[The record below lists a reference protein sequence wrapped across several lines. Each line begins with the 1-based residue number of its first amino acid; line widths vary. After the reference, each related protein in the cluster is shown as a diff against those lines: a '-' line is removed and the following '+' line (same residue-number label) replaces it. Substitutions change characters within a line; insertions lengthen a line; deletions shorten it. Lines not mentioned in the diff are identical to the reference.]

1 MSYNFNQFR
10 RTQQNSYLTPL
21 DFSISTVTEES
32 PLSKNVKFM
41 ERVINLSG
49 SNVLQ
54 SVDETGTKQRCYYL
68 NVRVQKIWESSQ
80 KITIMLVNTSKTT
93 DNTQILETI
102 DVEAGYESD
111 YSTFEIVI
119 PPNGTYNQIKFKLE
133 RTLEDYNLVRD
144 AEHNIYGRLVNIEV
158 NYLSEIINVIDKYL
172 NSSIGNTGRLKQI
185 GVQSAPGLQMCI
197 DGEQVRIGRSGI
209 YEINHGITIRFLGFI
224 VQPND
229 NKYFILDYQY

>member
-1 MSYNFNQFR
+1 MSYQFNQFR
-10 RTQQNSYLTPL
+10 RTQQNSYLTSL
-21 DFSISTVTEES
+21 DFSISTVIEES
-32 PLSKNVKFM
+32 PLSKNVKFI

-68 NVRVQKIWESSQ
+68 NVRINKLWESPQ
-80 KITIMLVNTSKTT
+80 KITIMLVNTSKTE
-93 DNTQILETI
+93 DNTQILETV
-102 DVEAGYESD
+102 DVAAGYESD

-133 RTLEDYNLVRD
+133 RTLEDYNTVISESEDL
-144 AEHNIYGRLVNIEV
+144 YGRQVTIEV

-197 DGEQVRIGRSGI
+197 DGEQVRVGRSGI

-229 NKYFILDYQY
+229 NKYFLLDYQY

>member
-1 MSYNFNQFR
+1 MSYNFGQFR

-21 DFSISTVTEES
+21 DFSISTVIEES
-32 PLSKNVKFM
+32 PLSKNVKFE
-41 ERVINLSG
+41 ERVIDLTG

-80 KITIMLVNTSKTT
+80 KITIMLVNTSKTI
-93 DNTQILETI
+93 DNIQVLETI
-102 DVEAGYESD
+102 EIEPGYESD
-111 YSTFEIVI
+111 YSTFEIII

-133 RTLEDYNLVRD
+133 RTLEDYNLIRD
-144 AEHNIYGRLVNIEV
+144 PSNNIYGRLVNIGI
-158 NYLSEIINVIDKYL
+158 NYLSEVINIIDKYL
-172 NSSIGNTGRLKQI
+172 NSSINNTGRLKQI

-197 DGEQVRIGRSGI
+197 DGEQIRIGRSGI

>member
-102 DVEAGYESD
+102 DVEEEYK
-111 YSTFEIVI
+111 T
-119 PPNGTYNQIKFKLE
+119 
-133 RTLEDYNLVRD
+133 
-144 AEHNIYGRLVNIEV
+144 
-158 NYLSEIINVIDKYL
+158 
-172 NSSIGNTGRLKQI
+172 
-185 GVQSAPGLQMCI
+185 
-197 DGEQVRIGRSGI
+197 
-209 YEINHGITIRFLGFI
+209 
-224 VQPND
+224 
-229 NKYFILDYQY
+229 